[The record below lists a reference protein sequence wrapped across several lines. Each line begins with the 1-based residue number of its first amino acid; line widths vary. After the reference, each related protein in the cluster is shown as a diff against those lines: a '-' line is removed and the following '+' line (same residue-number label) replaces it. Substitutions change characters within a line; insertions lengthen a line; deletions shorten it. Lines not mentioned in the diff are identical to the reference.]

1 MTSTAQDCTAILATG
16 VRAAVNE
23 DSTGRSEADATHTL
37 HNAAALA
44 ARYQRAIPG
53 VAPRERRVLAA
64 SEDACFSAPA
74 LFRIRPQNAAVEPPR
89 DHVYSAQQA
98 RHFIMRLLRAG
109 QRSARR
115 LNCGVMWPDPEEGWC
130 TEPSVFARR

>member
-23 DSTGRSEADATHTL
+23 DSTERSEADATHTL

-53 VAPRERRVLAA
+53 VAPRERGVLAA

-74 LFRIRPQNAAVEPPR
+74 LFRIRPHNVQFSGRAPL
-89 DHVYSAQQA
+89 
-98 RHFIMRLLRAG
+98 RL
-109 QRSARR
+109 ARR
-115 LNCGVMWPDPEEGWC
+115 RR
-130 TEPSVFARR
+130 ARVDVSRGSSLEKVDTRWLDTPALKLHRGTVSERRV